1 MPAAVD
7 TETAQ
12 EEYECNIVT
21 LEAAPENKAT
31 ASDKQLEESNEGK
44 IGTNQS
50 LTNSVVE
57 QPQLSQNKTETIEG
71 SNSREES
78 LSDEQRIDLS
88 PTLLWDDVEEDKE
101 EEKEELQHS
110 TTETPSLIPMKCDA
124 QNNASQPATIMEEES
139 DDDYVMV
146 NLIPL
151 RQREVQ
157 DWLELY

>member
-1 MPAAVD
+1 M
-7 TETAQ
+7 
-12 EEYECNIVT
+12 
-21 LEAAPENKAT
+21 
-31 ASDKQLEESNEGK
+31 EESNERK
-44 IGTNQS
+44 LGTNQS
-50 LTNSVVE
+50 LTNGVVE
-57 QPQLSQNKTETIEG
+57 QPQLSQNKAKTIED

-110 TTETPSLIPMKCDA
+110 TTETPSLLPMKFNA
-124 QNNASQPATIMEEES
+124 QNNTSQPATIMEEES